1 MTSHTNKFWREATT
15 KWIHC
20 TSPMDN
26 TAGTSASTAQPEV
39 KITPTNRA
47 VLKTLKDLN
56 VKKARAEHH
65 STLLTGAI
73 TDGRTIAGLRREV
86 RPQVPDIPVDF
97 AVEWEEAHITFTDT
111 LTKLLGKYWNVK
123 KDSIDK
129 EIAEAVNKLA
139 IETTPTESAHI
150 TAVATTTFNDELTKL
165 DAPKPQRQPKNNIWP
180 RAKRKR
186 GDEGFTQ
193 GRNTRQ

>member
-1 MTSHTNKFWREATT
+1 
-15 KWIHC
+15 
-20 TSPMDN
+20 
-26 TAGTSASTAQPEV
+26 
-39 KITPTNRA
+39 
-47 VLKTLKDLN
+47 

-65 STLLTGAI
+65 SSLLTGAI

-129 EIAEAVNKLA
+129 EITEAISKLA
-139 IETTPTESAHI
+139 IETSEIESTHI
-150 TAVATTTFNDELTKL
+150 TKVAKTTFDSELTKL
-165 DAPKPQRQPKNNIWP
+165 DAPKPQRQPRIWQP
-180 RAKRKR
+180 AKRRKR
-186 GDEGFTQ
+186 DDASIP
-193 GRNTRQ
+193 GRNTTT